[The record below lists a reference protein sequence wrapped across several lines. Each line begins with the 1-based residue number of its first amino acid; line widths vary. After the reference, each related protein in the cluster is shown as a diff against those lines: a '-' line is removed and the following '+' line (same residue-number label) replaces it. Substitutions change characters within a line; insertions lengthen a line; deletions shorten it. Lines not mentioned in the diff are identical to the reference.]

1 MQYSIQRLKKVVN
14 SSPILRIDPDFFH
27 PTYLAVENKLSDIS
41 TSSMFQKG
49 VKVIHPN
56 EIKRNFVSENGV
68 QFVRAQNVRPFFFNT
83 NANPVFISK
92 PDSKRLSKNVIT
104 HGDILLTRT
113 GANFG
118 QCCLYIEEV
127 ESTAS
132 SHTFII
138 KSGTI
143 EPAFL
148 VVLLN
153 TTYGRQILDKNMYG
167 AAQQELAPYAIYNF
181 PAPDFTKD
189 FEWKI
194 ASLFVD
200 ANELLNQS
208 KKYPQQA
215 ETLLLTELGLENWQP
230 KKQLSFVANYAEV
243 EDANRFDA
251 DYFQPHY
258 KELLERIS
266 EQQVKLHHF
275 GEKVQLR
282 NKNYRPIAEK
292 EYRYIELSNIGA
304 NGEITGF
311 SKELG
316 KKLPSRARR
325 IVRKGDVIISSIEG
339 SIDSVALISDK
350 EDGALCSTGFHIAH
364 SEIYNPETLLVL
376 MKSIIGQ
383 LQLERGCNGTIL
395 TSISKGEL
403 NRLKLPEINEAT
415 QEQLKQLVQQM
426 YDDRDATKRLLET
439 AKRAVEIAIEE
450 DEVAAF
456 RFIENEAT

>member
-1 MQYSIQRLKKVVN
+1 MQYSIQTFKEVVN

-49 VKVIHPN
+49 IKVIHPN
-56 EIKRNFVSENGV
+56 EIKRNFVSEDGV

-92 PDSKRLSKNVIT
+92 SDSKRLSKNVIT

-118 QCCLYIEEV
+118 QCCLYMEQV

-194 ASLFVD
+194 ASLFVG

-208 KKYPQQA
+208 KKYLQNA
-215 ETLLLTELGLENWQP
+215 ETLLLTELGLQNWQP

-258 KELLERIS
+258 KELEEAIIHYHGGYSPIGIEFDQNLTQLESRP
-266 EQQVKLHHF
+266 QQKY
-275 GEKVQLR
+275 
-282 NKNYRPIAEK
+282 NYV
-292 EYRYIELSNIGA
+292 
-304 NGEITGF
+304 EI
-311 SKELG
+311 
-316 KKLPSRARR
+316 
-325 IVRKGDVIISSIEG
+325 G
-339 SIDSVALISDK
+339 SIDVASGD
-350 EDGALCSTGFHIAH
+350 
-364 SEIYNPETLLVL
+364 IYPT
-376 MKSIIGQ
+376 
-383 LQLERGCNGTIL
+383 QLEG
-395 TSISKGEL
+395 SEL
-403 NRLKLPEINEAT
+403 PAN
-415 QEQLKQLVQQM
+415 
-426 YDDRDATKRLLET
+426 
-439 AKRAVEIAIEE
+439 AKRILRQGDIIVSK
-450 DEVAAF
+450 VRTYRGGF
-456 RFIENEAT
+456 Q